1 MDCAGM
7 AELADA
13 QASGAC
19 GSNIVWVQVP
29 SPASFLFFIR
39 LRKYDPSLTGFF
51 ISMDR
56 TGKCISSIRSVRY
69 QTRSRKKET
78 ARKHI
83 FSRLFLFIYSIT
95 DVLP

>member
-1 MDCAGM
+1 M
-7 AELADA
+7 ADA

-19 GSNIVWVQVP
+19 GSNIVWVQV
-29 SPASFLFFIR
+29 FLSFIR

-56 TGKCISSIRSVRY
+56 IGKCISSIRSVRY
-69 QTRSRKKET
+69 QTISRKKET